1 MVMRLKWLPPLR
13 KAGTEGGLEAAAWM
27 MVEVR
32 SRLLLSTKRYS
43 KLSIG

>member
-1 MVMRLKWLPPLR
+1 MVIRLKLLTPLT
-13 KAGTEGGLEAAAWM
+13 KGGTEGGLEAAAWM

-43 KLSIG
+43 TLSIG